1 MTVTVIPATLND
13 VEFIAHVLYCI
24 HVQADGEAQG
34 ETEASWA
41 VGAKNAATEQV
52 LGLVEGS
59 VTYVVKAG
67 AEPVG
72 RLRVVRTDRRLEI
85 AGIQILPDHQR
96 KGVGTA
102 VITMLL
108 QEARERVV
116 PAVLQVSKTNPE
128 AERLYTRL
136 GFRRSGHEDEHDYWM
151 ITGGRW
157 E

>member
-1 MTVTVIPATLND
+1 MTATVIPATLDD

-24 HVQADGEAQG
+24 HVQADGEIQG
-34 ETEASWA
+34 ETEACWG
-41 VGAKNAATEQV
+41 VGAKNATTEQV

-59 VTYVVKAG
+59 VTYVVKAD

-72 RLRVVRTDRRLEI
+72 RLRVVRTDRHLEI

-96 KGVGTA
+96 KGIGTA
-102 VITMLL
+102 VLTMLL
-108 QEARERVV
+108 QEARERGV
-116 PAVLQVSKTNPE
+116 PAVLQVSKTNPD

-136 GFRRSGHEDEHDYWM
+136 GFRRTGQEDEHDYWM
-151 ITGGRW
+151 IADGRW